1 MVVHSLLLVSNII
14 VLLIGNQCKTITD
27 LVSTSSGAVRA
38 GGGLD
43 TVTPVSSPR
52 SPERGWSEPHS
63 PWVGSATPIG
73 PPADAVPGLR
83 DLLYAAVVTGVWSGL
98 LSLVVYGIGVLF
110 GVPFEVATPGAG
122 GLIMVPWFAIALVPL
137 LAALVGALLAGL
149 ALGHR
154 HARRVVFWVGTA
166 IAIASC
172 AGPLAQPDDVLWSTR
187 IWLLIPHVITWFL
200 VVPQIAR
207 IVGDSEPG
215 MFEPRMST
223 E

>member
-1 MVVHSLLLVSNII
+1 MGGV
-14 VLLIGNQCKTITD
+14 GGWD
-27 LVSTSSGAVRA
+27 LDSVA
-38 GGGLD
+38 
-43 TVTPVSSPR
+43 PVSSAK
-52 SPERGWSEPHS
+52 S

-98 LSLVVYGIGVLF
+98 LSLIVFGIGVVF
-110 GVPFEVATPGAG
+110 GVPFEVSTPAAE
-122 GLIMVPWFAIALVPL
+122 GLMTVPWFLVALLPL
-137 LAALVGALLAGL
+137 LAALAGALLAGL

-154 HARRVVFWVGTA
+154 HARRVVFWGGTA
-166 IAIASC
+166 IALASC
-172 AGPLAQPDDVLWSTR
+172 AAPLVQPAEVIWSTR